1 MGVLMKS
8 RFMLS
13 CAAAAVALGSGNFAL
28 AQEAAPQAD
37 AAPADTGQ
45 IIVTA
50 QRRDQS
56 IQDVALTLQA
66 FSTDTL
72 SKLNVTNIDGLLRYT
87 PNVTFSNNGPGQGA
101 IFLRGLS
108 AGFAGQQSS
117 ATIGGFPNVALYLD
131 DQSMQFPARNADVYL
146 ADMERV
152 EVLEGPQ
159 GTLFGGGAQ
168 AGVVRYITNKPKLSK
183 FEGRFEGSFGG
194 TAGGTTNGSFN
205 AMINVPIIEDK
216 LAVRIVGYTD
226 HRGGYIDNKF
236 STFTRRPTDIGSYY
250 LAYTD
255 PVTNQSNA
263 VLTPDGK
270 SVIGYSLTPE
280 QQSRQGKYDNSALVE
295 DNFNPVDY
303 TGGRLALAWQIAPD
317 WDLLLTQSY
326 QKLESRGTFAVQ
338 TYTYDYAPL
347 TGLSSTLFS
356 PQYNKDDYWNTAWT
370 LNGKIG
376 DFKVIYT
383 GAYLKRHISQQGDYT
398 NYARATYGIFYQCT
412 GAGNYYWGTYGGSPY
427 CYEPN
432 SYWKDKVRN
441 THESH
446 EVRISSPDTGRIR
459 AIVGG
464 YYENFKIQDEMDWS
478 YKTIPDC
485 GLDFVPATAAQIAA
499 GAAPNPVCLGRVAPS
514 SAATLNR
521 PGPRDVGVAFGQDI
535 TRGYKQYAAFGSVD
549 FDITDTLT
557 ITGGTRY
564 YYYDN
569 YQKGSVYSSFNFAC
583 YQVAVCETGRNL
595 DALGLKSTYKG
606 FRSKGTITWKP
617 KPGTLLYFTY
627 SEGFRPGAFNRGPSA
642 RVQDG
647 TFPFLDPAGNPTK
660 FRFNPATG
668 KSNAA
673 NQQLL
678 ISAAYAPDN
687 LINYEFGLKT
697 DLFDRKLTFNLS
709 AYYMEWKNIQIGF
722 FNPAAGFGN
731 TAFATNGPT
740 YHIKGLE
747 AQIFARPYAGLT
759 INGSATY
766 NESKQANAPCFIV
779 NNPTATDFGKCLT
792 TRFGGNNDPLGNPLP
807 NGTIA
812 PALPVQSPFGNVGS
826 ITPFSPKFQG
836 NIRARYEWS
845 GKGGMDWFI
854 GAGVNYISAQFN
866 QPATY
871 PDGNVPGNGN
881 VAGPNGIIVPATTV
895 LRYKMPGYAL
905 ADMQFGFSRDNW
917 TVTIFGDNI
926 FNSHAST
933 FTNSSQY
940 IKTSTIVRPL
950 TYGIKIAAK
959 L

>member
-1 MGVLMKS
+1 MGVSMKS

-13 CAAAAVALGSGNFAL
+13 CAAAAVALGSGDFAL
-28 AQEAAPQAD
+28 AQNAEPQAD
-37 AAPADTGQ
+37 AAASSSDV

-56 IQDVALTLQA
+56 IQDVPLTLQA

-72 SKLNVTNIDGLLRYT
+72 SKLNVTSIEGLLKYT

-205 AMINVPIIEDK
+205 AMINLPIVEDK
-216 LAVRIVGYTD
+216 LAIRVVAYTD
-226 HRGGYIDNKF
+226 HRGGYIDNKL
-236 STFTRRPTDIGSYY
+236 STFTRLPSDLGSYY
-250 LAYTD
+250 LAYQGNG
-255 PVTNQSNA
+255 NQ
-263 VLTPDGK
+263 LTPD
-270 SVIGYSLTPE
+270 
-280 QQSRQGKYDNSALVE
+280 QQSRQGKYSNAALVE

-317 WDLLLTQSY
+317 WDLLVTQAY
-326 QKLESRGTFAVQ
+326 QKLESKGTFAVQ
-338 TYTYDYAPL
+338 TYTYDYQPL
-347 TGLSSTLFS
+347 TGLSATLFS

-376 DFKVIYT
+376 DNIKVIYT

-412 GAGNYYWGTYGGSPY
+412 GGANYYWNVGAAPY

-432 SYWKDKVRN
+432 SRWNDKVRN

-446 EVRISSPDTGRIR
+446 EVRLSYDSSRLH

-464 YYENFKIQDEMDWS
+464 YYENFKIQDNMDWS
-478 YKTIPDC
+478 YTTIPNC
-485 GLDFVPATAAQIAA
+485 GLDFVPAPSGGESRVA
-499 GAAPNPVCLGRVAPS
+499 NPVCLGQVAPNPN
-514 SAATLNR
+514 ATLNV
-521 PGPRDVGVAFGQDI
+521 PGPRAPGVSFGQDI
-535 TRGYKQYAAFGSVD
+535 TRGYKQYAAFGSID
-549 FDITDTLT
+549 FDITDNLT
-557 ITGGTRY
+557 ITAGTRY

-569 YQKGSVYSSFNFAC
+569 FQKGSVYSSFNGGC
-583 YQVAVCETGRNL
+583 YQVAVCTTGSNL

-617 KPGTLLYFTY
+617 QQGTMLYFTY

-642 RVQDG
+642 RVR
-647 TFPFLDPAGNPTK
+647 DPIAPHA
-660 FRFNPATG
+660 P
-668 KSNAA
+668 
-673 NQQLL
+673 QLL
-678 ISAAYAPDN
+678 VPAAYSPDN
-687 LINYEFGLKT
+687 LINWETGLKT
-697 DLFDRKLTFNLS
+697 ELFDGKMTFNLS
-709 AYYMEWKNIQIGF
+709 GYYMEWKNIQIGF

-747 AQIFARPYAGLT
+747 AQLFARPMEGLT

-766 NESKQANAPCFIV
+766 NESKQANAPCFIA
-779 NNPTATDFGKCLT
+779 NNPGVSSFGQCIT
-792 TRFGGNNDPLGNPLP
+792 QVFVGGQVK
-807 NGTIA
+807 
-812 PALPVQSPFGNVGS
+812 PVQSPFGNVGS

-854 GAGVNYISAQFN
+854 GAGVNYISTQYN
-866 QPATY
+866 QPSTY

-881 VAGPNGIIVPATTV
+881 GLSPNGIIVPATTV

-905 ADMQFGFSRDNW
+905 TDAQIGFTRDNW
-917 TVTIFGDNI
+917 TVTIFGDNL

-950 TYGIKIAAK
+950 TYGIKIATRM
-959 L
+959 